1 MRDEA
6 TTRLHLAMKAGGF
19 DMDCAKFW
27 CGQVGQIDRLKYDKF
42 YRDQE
47 YLSDQYKLAE
57 PYLNIISNW
66 QPEAKAAAKENQE
79 LRQAF
84 AELKKRVDAWE
95 PAVRKTH

>member
-42 YRDQE
+42 YRDQDTYATSTTGRTVPE
-47 YLSDQYKLAE
+47 HHQQLATRSESSRQRE
-57 PYLNIISNW
+57 PGATPGIFGT
-66 QPEAKAAAKENQE
+66 QE
-79 LRQAF
+79 
-84 AELKKRVDAWE
+84 ES
-95 PAVRKTH
+95 